1 MKYCIV
7 SSGSQGNEKSG
18 FYQWAKAFDTCVLT
32 PDEFCY
38 KVHSSE
44 TFDIIH
50 VLCCDEEFEFIK
62 KIGENP
68 FLKGNALLVLS
79 LNTYLPEAQEYLD
92 QYRCLLSLADQV
104 IACDLSIKNDI
115 YEKTGILAKDLA
127 HPFDFDFFNNEISDK
142 VKKNTF
148 LILSDKIKKCKRELG
163 YTYWLLSLF
172 FNVKI
177 TNPYDEERI
186 IGESIKKSRYV
197 LTLDNINDGGRVA
210 CLCAVAGSI
219 MISTARYEAARVIFP
234 LNVFPHG
241 DMSRMREILK
251 WIISSRTFRNYF
263 KETAL
268 KNVLNF
274 NWGNSKDSF
283 LKLVGIQ
290 SCSQPVISKE
300 IIYNNNFS
308 INNEIKHLSGPVEI
322 KYEEEQC
329 IIVCLLK
336 DGEEHLSS
344 FLKHYRELGII
355 HFIFIDNGSEDNT
368 LSILTHEIDVTI
380 YQTVLPHKYF
390 EIEIRRY
397 IVEKHCKGRWCMVV
411 DIDELFDFPLSDKY
425 SFNDFIQYNRT
436 NGFNAVAA
444 YMLDMFSTED
454 HMTYDSEGLDLKATF
469 KYFDISNVRKS
480 PYFDSWNVA
489 YNQWNSNKNEAIF
502 SYWGGVRKSV
512 FKGIKHDTILLKHP
526 LIFLDDHIK
535 PITNA
540 HFSDR
545 INLSDVTSVLY
556 HYKFVPSF
564 ASKVNEINN
573 KNNYVRF
580 SQDEYR
586 AYYNYLLRNK
596 NISIK
601 TVNATILG
609 HVNEL
614 IENGFLV
621 VSERYKE
628 YMKRSDYKVLI

>member
-1 MKYCIV
+1 M
-7 SSGSQGNEKSG
+7 EKSG
-18 FYQWAKAFDTCVLT
+18 FYQWARAFHTCVLT
-32 PDEFCY
+32 PDEFCSE
-38 KVHSSE
+38 VHSLG
-44 TFDIIH
+44 TFDVIH
-50 VLCCDEEFEFIK
+50 VQCCEDEFEFIT

-68 FLKGNALLVLS
+68 SLKGKALLVLS
-79 LNTYLPEAQEYLD
+79 LNTSLPEARDYIN

-104 IACDLSIKNDI
+104 IASDLSIKNDI

-127 HPFDFDFFNNEISDK
+127 HPFDFEFYNNEKSDK
-142 VKKNTF
+142 VEKNIF
-148 LILSDKIKKCKRELG
+148 LILSENIEKCKIEFG

-177 TNPYDEERI
+177 ANPYDEERI
-186 IGESIKKSRYV
+186 IRDAIKKSKYV
-197 LTLDNINDGGRVA
+197 LTLDNINDGGRIA

-219 MISTARYEAARVIFP
+219 LISTARYETARVIFP

-263 KETAL
+263 NETAL

-274 NWGNSKDSF
+274 NWGNSRDNF

-290 SCSQPVISKE
+290 SYANNVVSKE

-308 INNEIKHLSGPVEI
+308 INNEIKHLSGPIEI
-322 KYEEEQC
+322 KYEEGQC

-336 DGEEHLSS
+336 DGEEHLPA
-344 FLKHYRELGII
+344 FLKHYRELGIA
-355 HFIFIDNGSEDNT
+355 HFFFIDNGSEDNT
-368 LSILTHEIDVTI
+368 LSILSDETDVTI

-390 EIEIRRY
+390 EIEIRRH
-397 IVEKHCKGRWCMVV
+397 IVEKHCTGRWSLVV
-411 DIDELFDFPLSDKY
+411 DIDELFDFPLADKY
-425 SFNDFIQYNRT
+425 SFNEFLNYNRI

-444 YMLDMFSTED
+444 YMLDMFSTEGN
-454 HMTYDSEGLDLKATF
+454 MIYDSEGLDLKATF
-469 KYFDISNVRKS
+469 KHFDISNVRRS
-480 PYFDSWNVA
+480 SYFDSWNVA
-489 YNQWNSNKNEAIF
+489 YNQWNSIKNEAVC

-526 LIFLDDHIK
+526 LIFLDGHIR

-545 INLSDVTSVLY
+545 IVLSDVTSVLY

-564 ASKVNEINN
+564 ADKVNEINN
-573 KNNYVRF
+573 KHNYVQF

-586 AYYNYLLRNK
+586 AYYKYLLRNK
-596 NISIK
+596 TISIK
-601 TVNATILG
+601 TANATILK

-614 IENGFLV
+614 IENGFLI
-621 VSERYKE
+621 VSDRYKE
-628 YMKRSDYKVLI
+628 YKNRVTIKC